1 MMNRGKKVKSWIYGI
16 GLCGVVCLNVL
27 AWLCTEF
34 CDWYTAHVF
43 PVWLNT
49 YARVTSLVPFSVGE
63 IMLILAAGVT
73 ATGISFFVVN
83 LLLHNRFQKAMCKF
97 TSAYAWL
104 LLAVMYI
111 MTLNC
116 FILYHTSDFSQKYLV
131 KEKEELVADVSGNVS
146 SFGAAEETKTNYTK
160 KNIAILRDYLVER
173 CNELAPKFE
182 RDEKGNIL
190 RDESELIVLATEA
203 MQSMGEQYG
212 QLDGYYVTPKYLTCS
227 EFFSQ
232 QSIMGYYF
240 PFSLEA
246 NINSL
251 MYVTNVAPTVCHEL
265 SHTKGF
271 IYEDDANMIAYLAC
285 IRSEDEFLQYCGY
298 LSVLNY
304 VNNDFYSSINKNK
317 DTYRKHVRISDL
329 VADDNIFL
337 TKEDWTEV
345 ERKAVIKTETVK
357 KVSTGIMQTS
367 MKMNGVE
374 EGMQQYNQVVN
385 LLLDYYEGILY

>member
-1 MMNRGKKVKSWIYGI
+1 MNRGKKVKSWIYGI
-16 GLCGVVCLNVL
+16 GLCGVVCLNVV
-27 AWLCTEF
+27 AWLCTDF

-43 PVWLNT
+43 PLWLNT
-49 YARVTSLVPFSVGE
+49 YARVTSLVSFSVGE

-73 ATGISFFVVN
+73 AVGISFFVVN
-83 LLLHNRFQKAMCKF
+83 LLARNRFQKAMWKF

-116 FILYHTSDFSQKYLV
+116 FILYHTSDFSQKYLA
-131 KEKEELVADVSGNVS
+131 KEKEELVVDVSGNMPS
-146 SFGAAEETKTNYTK
+146 LGEAEETKTNYTK

-173 CNELAPKFE
+173 CNGLAPRFE
-182 RDEKGNIL
+182 RDENGKII
-190 RDESELIVLATEA
+190 RDEAELIALASEA
-203 MQSMGEQYG
+203 MKSMGEQYG
-212 QLDGYYVTPKYLTCS
+212 QLAGYYVTPKYLTCS

-304 VNNDFYSSINKNK
+304 VNNDFYASINKNK
-317 DTYRKHVRISDL
+317 DVYRKHVRISDL